1 MTPADAAALVRVW
14 FVDHFSTIKR
24 ALAWYGV
31 RSLADRADLTHDVLL
46 AGYLA
51 LLRGEVIES
60 PRAWLR
66 DCARKHASNY
76 RRKALRRGLASAV
89 EVANAMPTP
98 EQIVAHKELLHR
110 LFACLDDKA
119 QALIFD
125 VQIDDLPWEEV
136 ARERGISVD
145 QARYLLRLA
154 LAQMEEALE
163 KADSTG
169 KERRSFVLPVVM
181 DHVFESVRAEADD
194 VPAEMRRQILESL
207 ERRMDAVGTSA
218 ADPEHEPESS
228 LRPSPIPLQ
237 INTLLVPTISAGAI
251 TGMIGGG
258 VALGIILGY
267 LAHGA
272 LPEKP
277 PNVSSRAGAIP
288 ALAVSG
294 SRSEPGHLHAS
305 AQLLK
310 LTSAAAALEASPA
323 QSPRKDG
330 RASAASRPMALSTV
344 APTML
349 LERARTSFRRGEV
362 RAALAF
368 LAQHERR
375 SPRGLDAEDHQSLL
389 RDVCAA
395 PEARDASECV
405 GAKAGPAL

>member
-1 MTPADAAALVRVW
+1 M
-14 FVDHFSTIKR
+14 IER
-24 ALAWYGV
+24 ALAWFGV
-31 RSLADRADLTHDVLL
+31 RCMADRADLTHDVLL

-51 LLRGEVIES
+51 LLRGEVIEN

-76 RRKALRRGLASAV
+76 RRKALRRALASAV

-98 EQIVAHKELLHR
+98 EQIVAHTELLHR
-110 LFACLDDKA
+110 LFDCLDAKA

-125 VQIDDLPWEEV
+125 VRIDDLPWEEV

-163 KADSTG
+163 KDDSIG
-169 KERRSFVLPVVM
+169 KERRSFVLPVAM
-181 DHVFESVRAEADD
+181 DYVFEAVRAEADD

-207 ERRMDAVGTSA
+207 ERRMDAVATSA
-218 ADPEHEPESS
+218 ADPEHEPASS
-228 LRPSPIPLQ
+228 QRPSPIPLQ
-237 INTLLVPTISAGAI
+237 SNTMPVPAVSAGAI
-251 TGMIGGG
+251 TGMVGGG
-258 VALGIILGY
+258 VVLGIILGY
-267 LAHGA
+267 LAHDA

-277 PNVSSRAGAIP
+277 PTAPSRAGAIP
-288 ALAVSG
+288 VLAVSG
-294 SRSEPGHLHAS
+294 SRNEPGDRHAS
-305 AQLLK
+305 AQLLQ
-310 LTSAAAALEASPA
+310 LTSTAAVLEASPA
-323 QSPRKDG
+323 PSPAKDG
-330 RASAASRPMALSTV
+330 RALAASRPTAPATV

-349 LERARTSFRRGEV
+349 LERARTSFRRGDV

-368 LAQHERR
+368 LAQYERR

-405 GAKAGPAL
+405 GAKAGPALE